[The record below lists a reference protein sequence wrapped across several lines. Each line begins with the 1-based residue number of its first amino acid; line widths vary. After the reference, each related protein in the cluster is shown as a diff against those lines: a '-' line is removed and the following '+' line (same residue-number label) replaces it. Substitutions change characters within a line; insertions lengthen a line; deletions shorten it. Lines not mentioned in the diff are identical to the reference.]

1 MKEPEYEIGQY
12 VYHTCADGT
21 VGIVL
26 DIRYS
31 FRNDELLYQVTFG
44 NGGRMKLKK
53 QTEK

>member
-1 MKEPEYEIGQY
+1 MKKPEFEIGQQ
-12 VYHTCADGT
+12 VYHICSDGG